1 MTSGR
6 LLVHLIVVA
15 ALISGLGCRRTQ
27 RNDDFVPREEVAR
40 SALEAYL
47 LAWSAGS
54 KSPDVPDT
62 NPPVSVVDELR
73 LKGRALTGYKI
84 LGQVSAEA
92 PVCFAVQLSLNNPPE
107 ERP

>member
-40 SALEAYL
+40 SRHSEAYL

-54 KSPDVPDT
+54 KSPDATRHEPT
-62 NPPVSVVDELR
+62 R
-73 LKGRALTGYKI
+73 LGGR
-84 LGQVSAEA
+84 
-92 PVCFAVQLSLNNPPE
+92 
-107 ERP
+107 